1 MSKKTILEIINLK
14 KYFVNKNNVNKAV
27 DDVSF
32 DLKEGE
38 IVGLIGES
46 GSGKTTIGRSLLRL
60 YNDYNGFVRLDGK
73 IISGKRI
80 SKKRKKFMHKNIQMI
95 FQDPMASLN
104 GQNTIFSILKE
115 PLIVNGIIKNKIKN
129 IKKDWKD
136 VTNNFRYTFLEQELL
151 LRLENLKIINKLHI
165 PLIKKWEKLSENIQF
180 DIENN
185 IDDQF
190 NSYFAYL
197 EERTKINSQVI
208 NNLYKNNEK
217 LIQLFEQKQ
226 SDFRHRKIDLDEID
240 LEEAK
245 LKYKKVKQLAS
256 FSPEYFELKDLY
268 NDQKAYY
275 KEQKVNF
282 KDTVSI
288 SKTSIKNFLAEVK
301 NEYTMHKNDA
311 RSTTFLD
318 LYFHEYKLY
327 LINYSLYRQLKQNYR
342 FLKFLSFEDLVELS
356 DEFRAYSQDFY
367 TKLNVDTRFK
377 SSIKELQNIVSKEYN
392 FDLSKFI
399 QRSQHLGSK
408 LHQNYKEAK
417 KTKNKTF
424 FRMFVEFFKDP
435 QNVSDQIKVAKEEL
449 KQKQE
454 VFNSELA
461 KYLQE
466 YSNRIYDIRAEIDE
480 ALKFQQ
486 ELRSKDNVIFENFK
500 KNHTNFIK
508 FYKENLIEPL
518 LKEPKASRN
527 NALIKQRQIDLNV
540 YKTNVSD
547 RLNGIESFK
556 IETKYLNANLSDIRL
571 LMGISS
577 LDMWLQNRWFASF
590 VKFLIAPYRFLRV
603 GNLYV
608 RNIIYKSLEDV
619 GLLKQFAYRYPH
631 EFSGGQRQRIV
642 IARALITEPKV
653 IVADEPIA
661 SLDISIQAQVVN
673 LLKDLCKQK
682 NIAMIFIAHDL
693 SMIEYVADRVQI
705 MHLGK
710 IVESGQTEEIY
721 AKPIHPYTLNLF
733 KAIPKISNANEK
745 FQDVKFELSYLD
757 EQQFPN
763 IPTIHTVEK
772 NKHYIYATDEQAK
785 KWKEGKY
792 N

>member
-1 MSKKTILEIINLK
+1 M
-14 KYFVNKNNVNKAV
+14 
-27 DDVSF
+27 
-32 DLKEGE
+32 
-38 IVGLIGES
+38 
-46 GSGKTTIGRSLLRL
+46 
-60 YNDYNGFVRLDGK
+60 
-73 IISGKRI
+73 
-80 SKKRKKFMHKNIQMI
+80 
-95 FQDPMASLN
+95 
-104 GQNTIFSILKE
+104 
-115 PLIVNGIIKNKIKN
+115 
-129 IKKDWKD
+129 
-136 VTNNFRYTFLEQELL
+136 
-151 LRLENLKIINKLHI
+151 
-165 PLIKKWEKLSENIQF
+165 
-180 DIENN
+180 
-185 IDDQF
+185 
-190 NSYFAYL
+190 
-197 EERTKINSQVI
+197 
-208 NNLYKNNEK
+208 
-217 LIQLFEQKQ
+217 
-226 SDFRHRKIDLDEID
+226 
-240 LEEAK
+240 
-245 LKYKKVKQLAS
+245 
-256 FSPEYFELKDLY
+256 
-268 NDQKAYY
+268 
-275 KEQKVNF
+275 
-282 KDTVSI
+282 
-288 SKTSIKNFLAEVK
+288 
-301 NEYTMHKNDA
+301 
-311 RSTTFLD
+311 
-318 LYFHEYKLY
+318 
-327 LINYSLYRQLKQNYR
+327 
-342 FLKFLSFEDLVELS
+342 
-356 DEFRAYSQDFY
+356 
-367 TKLNVDTRFK
+367 
-377 SSIKELQNIVSKEYN
+377 
-392 FDLSKFI
+392 
-399 QRSQHLGSK
+399 
-408 LHQNYKEAK
+408 
-417 KTKNKTF
+417 
-424 FRMFVEFFKDP
+424 
-435 QNVSDQIKVAKEEL
+435 
-449 KQKQE
+449 
-454 VFNSELA
+454 
-461 KYLQE
+461 
-466 YSNRIYDIRAEIDE
+466 
-480 ALKFQQ
+480 
-486 ELRSKDNVIFENFK
+486 IFENFK
-500 KNHTNFIK
+500 KNHANFIK
-508 FYKENLIEPL
+508 FYKENLIAPL
-518 LKEPKASRN
+518 LKESKVSRN

-577 LDMWLQNRWFASF
+577 LDMWLQNRWCANF

-745 FQDVKFELSYLD
+745 FQDVKFELSYLY

-763 IPTIHTVEK
+763 IPTIYTIEK

>member
-256 FSPEYFELKDLY
+256 FSPEYFGLKDLY

-342 FLKFLSFEDLVELS
+342 LLKFLSFEDLVELS

-377 SSIKELQNIVSKEYN
+377 TSIKELQNIVSKEYN

-408 LHQNYKEAK
+408 LRQNYKEAK

-435 QNVSDQIKVAKEEL
+435 QDVSDQIKVAKEEL

-518 LKEPKASRN
+518 LKEPKVSRN
-527 NALIKQRQIDLNV
+527 NALIKQRQIDLNI

-577 LDMWLQNRWFASF
+577 LDMWLQNRWCANF
-590 VKFLIAPYRFLRV
+590 VKLLIAPYRFLRV

>member
-80 SKKRKKFMHKNIQMI
+80 SKKRKKFMNKNIQMI

-136 VTNNFRYTFLEQELL
+136 VTNNFRYTFLEQELS

-165 PLIKKWEKLSENIQF
+165 PLIKKWEKLSENIQL

-245 LKYKKVKQLAS
+245 LKYKKIKQLAS

-311 RSTTFLD
+311 RSTTFLE

-342 FLKFLSFEDLVELS
+342 LLKFLSFEDLVELS

-435 QNVSDQIKVAKEEL
+435 QDVSDQIKVAKEEL

-454 VFNSELA
+454 VFNFELA

-466 YSNRIYDIRAEIDE
+466 YSNRIYEIRVEINE

-527 NALIKQRQIDLNV
+527 NALIKQRQIDLNI

-577 LDMWLQNRWFASF
+577 LDMWLQNRRCANF

-710 IVESGQTEEIY
+710 IVESGETEEIY

-763 IPTIHTVEK
+763 IPTIHVVEK

>member
-256 FSPEYFELKDLY
+256 FSPEYFELKVLY
-268 NDQKAYY
+268 NDQKVYY

-342 FLKFLSFEDLVELS
+342 LLKFLSFEDLVELS

-399 QRSQHLGSK
+399 QRSQYLGSK
-408 LHQNYKEAK
+408 LRQNYKEAK
-417 KTKNKTF
+417 KMKNKTF

-435 QNVSDQIKVAKEEL
+435 QYVSDQIKVAKEEL

-500 KNHTNFIK
+500 KNHANFIK

-527 NALIKQRQIDLNV
+527 NTLIKQRQIDLNI

-577 LDMWLQNRWFASF
+577 LDMWLQNRWCANF

-733 KAIPKISNANEK
+733 KAIPKISNANAK